1 MKAKLR
7 IMLLCGKTER
17 LGFSWILLWSAGR
30 LRMAWAGLG
39 RLAGDRTLRKIVSK
53 AQKKYC
59 ARVIVRAGMIQNRH
73 CSRLF
78 LSRQPSTTKCSES
91 PLTMIV
97 STDATLKVFSCYK

>member
-17 LGFSWILLWSAGR
+17 LGFSWILLWSAGK

-53 AQKKYC
+53 AQKKVLCTGHSTCGYDPEQ
-59 ARVIVRAGMIQNRH
+59 ALFKVIPVPTAVNDEMQ
-73 CSRLF
+73 
-78 LSRQPSTTKCSES
+78 
-91 PLTMIV
+91 
-97 STDATLKVFSCYK
+97 